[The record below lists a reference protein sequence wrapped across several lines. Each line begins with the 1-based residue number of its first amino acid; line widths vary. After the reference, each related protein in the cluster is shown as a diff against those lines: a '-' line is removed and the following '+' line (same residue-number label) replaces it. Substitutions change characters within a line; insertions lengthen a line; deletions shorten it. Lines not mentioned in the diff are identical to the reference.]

1 MSDREAAQGE
11 GAGAAASI
19 VRHGYLSITDITDR
33 GMIDLQIAEPETAL
47 VEVVSEALGAVLP
60 ADAHHSSSN
69 GSLTILGRGP
79 GHWVISCPAS
89 ETARWTGRLETA
101 IAGNLAMVT
110 SIGEGYS
117 ILRLRGDA
125 AGGALLRGADI
136 DLYGREG
143 NQGAVSHTRLAGAEI
158 MIHAIDAG
166 RRGFDLYVPRS
177 LSGHVARWLE
187 DTARNSAIV
196 TPFAAASP
204 TAQPAQPSRT

>member
-1 MSDREAAQGE
+1 MNLGLAGEKATMSDREAAQGE

-125 AGGALLRGADI
+125 AGGALLR
-136 DLYGREG
+136 
-143 NQGAVSHTRLAGAEI
+143 AVSSSQRATWPDSERGTYRSKPRLPASMAWI
-158 MIHAIDAG
+158 MISAPAS
-166 RRGFDLYVPRS
+166 RV
-177 LSGHVARWLE
+177 W
-187 DTARNSAIV
+187 DTA
-196 TPFAAASP
+196 P
-204 TAQPAQPSRT
+204 

>member
-101 IAGNLAMVT
+101 IAGNLPTAP
-110 SIGEGYS
+110 
-117 ILRLRGDA
+117 
-125 AGGALLRGADI
+125 ALM
-136 DLYGREG
+136 G
-143 NQGAVSHTRLAGAEI
+143 NTV
-158 MIHAIDAG
+158 
-166 RRGFDLYVPRS
+166 VWKP
-177 LSGHVARWLE
+177 
-187 DTARNSAIV
+187 
-196 TPFAAASP
+196 SP
-204 TAQPAQPSRT
+204 TQTFAVQRMACSPYMVCSWIG